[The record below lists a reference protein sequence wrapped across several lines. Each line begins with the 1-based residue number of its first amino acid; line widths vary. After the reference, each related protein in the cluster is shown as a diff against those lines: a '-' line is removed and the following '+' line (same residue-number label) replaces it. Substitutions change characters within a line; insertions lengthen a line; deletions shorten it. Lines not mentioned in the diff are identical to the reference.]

1 MHHINFTL
9 RFSGA
14 VSPYSSSPGAGF
26 RAGYI
31 VFTETAGL
39 EKPIRA
45 GRPGVELTSFD
56 LGHVVVAHRAKD
68 TVSFP
73 DGVFRD
79 WRALPRV
86 PFGTVCPPRGGGAG
100 IQTRSVNNRHAH
112 RHREGVQGM

>member
-39 EKPIRA
+39 EK
-45 GRPGVELTSFD
+45 
-56 LGHVVVAHRAKD
+56 
-68 TVSFP
+68 
-73 DGVFRD
+73 
-79 WRALPRV
+79 ALPLLSARLRV
-86 PFGTVCPPRGGGAG
+86 FLAFGQAAFRSYHPGLAPGDLWGWHPDHPPRP
-100 IQTRSVNNRHAH
+100 QQD
-112 RHREGVQGM
+112 RHRGQRDESAPPAEPVV